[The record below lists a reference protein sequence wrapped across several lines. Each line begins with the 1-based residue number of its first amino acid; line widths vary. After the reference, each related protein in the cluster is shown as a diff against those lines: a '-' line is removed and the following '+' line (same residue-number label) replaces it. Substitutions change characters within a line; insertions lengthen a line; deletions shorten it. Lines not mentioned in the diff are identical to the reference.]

1 LDEAKFVHFSD
12 WPLPKPWLL
21 KNKAQV
27 EPFQPECHLTDVGED
42 CRDREIWLSLYAD
55 FAQRRKICD
64 VTVKYAA

>member
-1 LDEAKFVHFSD
+1 VHFSD